1 MTAKKIIRQIHLWLG
16 LVSGLVVLVVTLSGA
31 VLVFEKEIDHLASAD
46 LYYVEPGAQ
55 RLPVDSLK
63 KQAERFNPAIK
74 LVRVEMEPHAANRTA
89 LFFGKEGSV
98 TWMLAIN
105 PYTGAVIKAVD
116 YERRFF
122 RIMLNLHRYLLANE
136 VGKAVTGVSC
146 LIFLVLVISG
156 IVLWWPRRWKYF
168 RQRTTIKW
176 SGSFKRVVWD
186 MHAAGGFYVHLL
198 IFVIAL
204 TGLTWSYKWFN
215 NAIFLFF
222 DGKPMVA
229 YKAPANKVQQPPAA
243 GFYEQVYQQAN
254 RELAYNGLMVIQF
267 PLSDSVSVTVTKES
281 YEARI
286 TNVVDFIYYEQ
297 GTGNLLQ
304 KRLYKDQSTGM
315 KVRRAVYPIHTG
327 EIFGWPTKLLALLA
341 CLVAASLPVTGLLIW
356 LKGARGGEPKK
367 KVKRKRIVLHTLAE
381 VEAARI
387 K

>member
-1 MTAKKIIRQIHLWLG
+1 MTAKKIIRQLHLWLG

-31 VLVFEKEIDHLASAD
+31 VLVFEKELEPLTSPS
-46 LYYVEPGAQ
+46 LYYVQPGAQ
-55 RLPVDSLK
+55 RLPIDSLK
-63 KQAERFNPAIK
+63 KQAERFNPAMK
-74 LVRVEMEPHAANRTA
+74 LVRVEMEPHAANRTM
-89 LFFGKEGSV
+89 LFFGKEGTV
-98 TWMLAIN
+98 TWMLAVN
-105 PYTGAVIKAVD
+105 PYTGAVVRAADFEK
-116 YERRFF
+116 RFF
-122 RIMLNLHRYLLANE
+122 RILLNLHRYLLANE
-136 VGKAVTGVSC
+136 LGKAVTGVCC

-168 RQRTTIKW
+168 RQRIAIKW
-176 SGSFKRVVWD
+176 NGSFKRVVWD
-186 MHAAGGFYVHLL
+186 LHAVGGFYVHLV
-198 IFVIAL
+198 IFVIAF

-215 NAIFLFF
+215 NGIFLLF

-229 YKAPANKVQQPPAA
+229 YKAPANKVMQPGGA
-243 GFYEQVYQQAN
+243 GFYERVYQQAN
-254 RELAYNGLMVIQF
+254 QELAYKGSMVIQF
-267 PLSDSVSVTVTKES
+267 PPSDSIAVTVTKES

-315 KVRRAVYPIHTG
+315 KVRRAVYPVHTG

-356 LKGARGGEPKK
+356 LKGARGSEPKQ
-367 KVKRKRIVLHTLAE
+367 KVKCKKIVLHTLAE
-381 VEAARI
+381 VNAARI